1 MAKLRTAGLDL
12 RVIVDRQVLVF
23 FGDNPIIDKATGAFV
38 GGWESLGLE
47 PEGSS
52 HSHSREVTSTK
63 TNLTGGQIATSYAA
77 GGISGTVDGIDGSPV
92 MRHIEN
98 PGAAVEG
105 GVVYGAHSS
114 DVASAYV
121 AFVRKYDS
129 GLVQIWVSREKAN
142 LTIASNTKSKDPAAV
157 PVSIDYKNGDDG
169 FYYEERFYMLGEGG
183 AVVAVAPKVF
193 QDVAD
198 LAAQITAGTAFH
210 PEASEAGMTA
220 MVITT
225 EDSNGTDLEVVP
237 EEEPE
242 EGTGG

>member
-1 MAKLRTAGLDL
+1 MAKQRTAGLNL
-12 RVIVDRQVLVF
+12 RVLVDRQVLVF
-23 FGDNPIIDKATGAFV
+23 FGDKPIIDKATGAFV

-47 PEGSS
+47 PDGSTQG
-52 HSHSREVTSTK
+52 HSREVTSTN
-63 TNLTGGQIATSYAA
+63 TNLTGGQIATSYTA
-77 GGISGTVDGIDGSPV
+77 GGISGTVDGIAGSPV

-98 PGAAVEG
+98 PGAVVEG
-105 GVVYGAHSS
+105 GTIYGAHSS
-114 DVASAYV
+114 DVARAYV

-129 GLVQIWVSREKAN
+129 GLVHIWVSREKAD
-142 LTIASNTKSKDPAAV
+142 LTIASNTASKDPAAV
-157 PVSIDYKNGDDG
+157 PVAITYKNGDDS

-198 LAAQITAGTAFH
+198 LAAQISAGTAFH

-225 EDSNGTDLEVVP
+225 EDSNGVDLEVLP
-237 EEEPE
+237 EVEDEDT
-242 EGTGG
+242 EG